1 MNRPVPLCGESRA
14 RRNVLAILSSSHEV
28 IPSDTPAS
36 TSIRRLPPA
45 RRIHFREP
53 CQDGIAWH

>member
-1 MNRPVPLCGESRA
+1 
-14 RRNVLAILSSSHEV
+14 VLAILSSSHEV
-28 IPSDTPAS
+28 IHSDTPAS
-36 TSIRRLPPA
+36 TSVRRLPPA